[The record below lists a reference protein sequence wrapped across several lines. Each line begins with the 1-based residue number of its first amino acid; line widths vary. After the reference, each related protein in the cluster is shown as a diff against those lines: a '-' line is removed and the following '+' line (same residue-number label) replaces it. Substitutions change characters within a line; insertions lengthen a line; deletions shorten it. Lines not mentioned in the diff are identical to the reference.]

1 MLPPRKKLTVAIL
14 KVCADGREHHVKEL
28 EKILGDQFEL
38 SHEQRNQVKTNG
50 GEPLFLSR
58 IRWNVFDLFK
68 AGLVNRAK
76 GIVSITDQGRNVLKQ
91 NPDIIDN
98 AYLNTFPTYKEYY
111 TTLRQ
116 KNRHKN
122 KQKDKPSD
130 LPDQTPE
137 EMIQSGHQLVRQIVE
152 DELLTKT
159 TESTPDFFEGMVLEL
174 IRKMGYGISH
184 EVLGGAHDGGIDGVI
199 LEDKLGM
206 DEIYFQAKRWSST
219 VPIHQVRDFAGALM
233 SKKSK
238 RGIFITSSTF
248 SPDTY
253 EYIESIDAKIILID
267 GKKLTEYMYDYNLG
281 VKIIDNYEIKKID
294 EEYF

>member
-1 MLPPRKKLTVAIL
+1 MLPPQKKMAVAIL
-14 KVCADGREHHVKEL
+14 KVCADGNKHHVTDL

-38 SHEQRNQVKTNG
+38 SYEQRNQLKTSG
-50 GEPLFLSR
+50 GERLFLNR
-58 IRWNVFDLFK
+58 IRWTTFELLK
-68 AGLVNRAK
+68 AGLVNREKA
-76 GIVSITDQGRNVLKQ
+76 IVSITEQGRNVLKQ
-91 NPDIIDN
+91 NPDIIDRK
-98 AYLNTFPTYKEYY
+98 YLNRFPAFREYIAKI
-111 TTLRQ
+111 RQ
-116 KNRHKN
+116 KN
-122 KQKDKPSD
+122 KQKDKQKDKPSK

-137 EMIQSGHQLVRQIVE
+137 EMIHSGHQLVRQIVE
-152 DELLTKT
+152 NELLTKT